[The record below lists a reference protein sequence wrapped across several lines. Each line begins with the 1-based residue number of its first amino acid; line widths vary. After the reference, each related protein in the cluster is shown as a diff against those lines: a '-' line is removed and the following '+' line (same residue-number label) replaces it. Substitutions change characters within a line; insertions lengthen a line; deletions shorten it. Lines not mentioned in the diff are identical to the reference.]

1 MKIICSK
8 SNLLKSVSISLK
20 AVPSKTTMPI
30 LECILIDATTNQIKF
45 TTNDMELGIE
55 TIVEGTIE
63 EKGMVALNAK
73 IFYEIIRRLPDNDVT
88 IKTDEKFAA
97 TITCEKAK
105 FNIPGKSGE
114 DFAYLPMI
122 ERDEPL
128 TISQY
133 TLKNMIY
140 QTIFSIAVNDNNK
153 LMTGEL
159 FEIKD
164 NCLKI
169 VSLDGHRIAIRK
181 IELKNSYLDRKVV
194 VPGKTLNEISKI
206 LSGEMDDQID
216 IYFSENHIMFKF
228 DDTTV
233 VSRLI
238 DGEYFRIDQM
248 LSSDYETK
256 VTINKKEFLSCID
269 RATLL
274 VKEGDKKP
282 IIIDIQDG
290 HIEGA
295 AAQVID
301 HDLLSVLL
309 VHAIGQGRGGGLV
322 DDTLHV
328 QTGDPAGVLG
338 GLTLGV
344 GEVGGDGDD
353 RLGDRLTEIRLG
365 IGLQFLQDEGAQ
377 LLRRVAFS
385 VDGHAGLTAH
395 QPLDA
400 GHGAGSVRHGL
411 ALGGLA
417 HQPFSHLG
425 ERDDRGRRALPLG
438 VGDDDGLAALDHRHT
453 AVGSPQVNSDY
464 FCHGGACPFKKDTF
478 ES

>member
-169 VSLDGHRIAIRK
+169 VSLDGHRIAIRN
-181 IELKNSYLDRKVV
+181 IELTSHADDVEVV
-194 VPGKTLNEISKI
+194 VPGKTLSEISKI
-206 LSGEMDDQID
+206 LSTNAEDAVT
-216 IYFSENHIMFKF
+216 IYFTNNHILFEF
-228 DDTTV
+228 DNTTV

-238 DGEYFRIDQM
+238 EGEYFRINQM

-256 VTINKKEFLSCID
+256 VTINKKEFLDSID

-274 VKEGDKKP
+274 IKESEKKP
-282 IIIDIQDG
+282 IILSITDGSLEVHVNSSMGSLNEDIDINKDG
-290 HIEGA
+290 KDIMIGFNPKFLIDA
-295 AAQVID
+295 LKVID
-301 HDLLSVLL
+301 DEQIYIYL
-309 VHAIGQGRGGGLV
+309 VNPKAPCFIKDKEESYIYLILPV
-322 DDTLHV
+322 N
-328 QTGDPAGVLG
+328 
-338 GLTLGV
+338 
-344 GEVGGDGDD
+344 
-353 RLGDRLTEIRLG
+353 
-365 IGLQFLQDEGAQ
+365 F
-377 LLRRVAFS
+377 
-385 VDGHAGLTAH
+385 TA
-395 QPLDA
+395 
-400 GHGAGSVRHGL
+400 
-411 ALGGLA
+411 
-417 HQPFSHLG
+417 
-425 ERDDRGRRALPLG
+425 E
-438 VGDDDGLAALDHRHT
+438 
-453 AVGSPQVNSDY
+453 
-464 FCHGGACPFKKDTF
+464 
-478 ES
+478 

>member
-1 MKIICSK
+1 MTIPHDVKNDIYTPTFFISSFGFNILLVMIFTILPTIKISPTSAYIKANGNPSAACLNIFNEKPIFSRKEVIHIMKIICSK
-8 SNLLKSVSISLK
+8 TNLLKSVSISLK

-30 LECILIDATTNQIKF
+30 LECILIDATANQIKF

-55 TIVEGTIE
+55 TIVEGSIE

-88 IKTDEKFAA
+88 IKTDDKYTA

-122 ERDEPL
+122 ERDDPL

-159 FEIKD
+159 FEIKN

-181 IELKNSYLDRKVV
+181 MPLKKDYSDRKVV

-206 LSGEMDDQID
+206 LSGEMDDVVS
-216 IYFSENHIMFKF
+216 IYFTNNHILFEF
-228 DDTTV
+228 DQTMV

-238 DGEYFRIDQM
+238 EGEYFRIDQM

-256 VTINKKEFLSCID
+256 LSINKKEFLDCID

-274 VKEGDKKP
+274 VREGDKKP
-282 IIIDIQDG
+282 IIIHITDNNMELKIDSAMGSMNEDID
-290 HIEGA
+290 IEKEGKDILIGFNPKFLIDA
-295 AAQVID
+295 LKVID
-301 HDLLSVLL
+301 DEMIDIYL
-309 VHAIGQGRGGGLV
+309 VNPKA
-322 DDTLHV
+322 
-328 QTGDPAGVLG
+328 PCF
-338 GLTLGV
+338 
-344 GEVGGDGDD
+344 
-353 RLGDRLTEIRLG
+353 IR
-365 IGLQFLQDEGAQ
+365 DEEETYTY
-377 LLRRVAFS
+377 LI
-385 VDGHAGLTAH
+385 
-395 QPLDA
+395 
-400 GHGAGSVRHGL
+400 
-411 ALGGLA
+411 
-417 HQPFSHLG
+417 
-425 ERDDRGRRALPLG
+425 LP
-438 VGDDDGLAALDHRHT
+438 
-453 AVGSPQVNSDY
+453 VNINQNQ
-464 FCHGGACPFKKDTF
+464 AR
-478 ES
+478 